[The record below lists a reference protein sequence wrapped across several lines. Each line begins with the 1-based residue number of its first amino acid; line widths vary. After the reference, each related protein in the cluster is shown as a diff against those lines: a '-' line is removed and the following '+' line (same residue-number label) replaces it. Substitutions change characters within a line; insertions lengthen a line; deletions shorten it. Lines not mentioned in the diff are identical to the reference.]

1 MSARL
6 CLASIGV
13 VWAAELLHPLSFRG
27 TQPSPHQHSF
37 CLSQGAS
44 FFSWTKYTYV
54 GEWKVLP
61 MPTYIYER
69 DTGLASSFPVSFLG
83 IIYLDQVPPT
93 ILASNGPKLLP
104 KDTEQGVLF
113 FFLACCWQEFS
124 STLVC
129 CAPIEPSLSL
139 QSTATS
145 LPFMLRVPSTV
156 EL

>member
-1 MSARL
+1 
-6 CLASIGV
+6 
-13 VWAAELLHPLSFRG
+13 
-27 TQPSPHQHSF
+27 
-37 CLSQGAS
+37 
-44 FFSWTKYTYV
+44 
-54 GEWKVLP
+54 

-104 KDTEQGVLF
+104 KDTAQGVLF